1 MSDKMTLGNLRIKC
15 RFPVISLLSCHID
28 SRYGEC
34 TRAEMKCMVKG
45 SEVRNKLA
53 DTAEEK
59 LEIVHEDEEEEKI
72 FTGVIQQVELLEE
85 GQQAILSIG
94 AVSYLWKMDIEKKSR
109 SFQNLNLTYKE
120 VAEMVIQEYGAD
132 MQWNVSD
139 RQLNAPLI
147 QYQETDYC
155 FLRRIISHV
164 KGDILTEDFRP
175 GRSFDVGLKNG
186 SIGKE
191 LDINRYVYS
200 CISFKMKEKD
210 ACIMGKYRIGY
221 EIKGMDLVRAGD
233 CLQIDGKSFYVMDSH
248 ISFDHNDLNCVCQVF
263 EKQCFEAEKIPADT
277 LKGTVLT
284 GKILKTGQEKIRL
297 HLDIDKEQAEDET
310 YAFFWKPVTG
320 NLLYCMP
327 EEGTK
332 AALYFEKADESTGTV
347 IYNIRENGEECGETS
362 DYHNRYFTTKDSKSM
377 YLKPSEMGLLNM
389 SGENAEIV
397 LKDVSFLQ
405 MKTTNKL
412 SLLAEGRVQL
422 KGKNVTFTTPKEAT
436 LVKKDLISSTVI
448 NLCNAFDAIGKSGNF
463 AAGAQVEEKKRRKP
477 ISSQV
482 QEEYS
487 LQGAVAAI
495 LSNIPA
501 EGGESAVL
509 GAIAGSMPVVTKLS

>member
-1 MSDKMTLGNLRIKC
+1 
-15 RFPVISLLSCHID
+15 
-28 SRYGEC
+28 
-34 TRAEMKCMVKG
+34 
-45 SEVRNKLA
+45 
-53 DTAEEK
+53 
-59 LEIVHEDEEEEKI
+59 
-72 FTGVIQQVELLEE
+72 
-85 GQQAILSIG
+85 
-94 AVSYLWKMDIEKKSR
+94 
-109 SFQNLNLTYKE
+109 
-120 VAEMVIQEYGAD
+120 
-132 MQWNVSD
+132 
-139 RQLNAPLI
+139 
-147 QYQETDYC
+147 
-155 FLRRIISHV
+155 
-164 KGDILTEDFRP
+164 
-175 GRSFDVGLKNG
+175 
-186 SIGKE
+186 
-191 LDINRYVYS
+191 
-200 CISFKMKEKD
+200 
-210 ACIMGKYRIGY
+210 
-221 EIKGMDLVRAGD
+221 
-233 CLQIDGKSFYVMDSH
+233 
-248 ISFDHNDLNCVCQVF
+248 
-263 EKQCFEAEKIPADT
+263 
-277 LKGTVLT
+277 
-284 GKILKTGQEKIRL
+284 
-297 HLDIDKEQAEDET
+297 
-310 YAFFWKPVTG
+310 
-320 NLLYCMP
+320 MP

-347 IYNIRENGEECGETS
+347 IYNIRENGEECGEIS
-362 DYHNRYFTTKDSKSM
+362 DYHNRYFTTKDSKRM

-436 LVKKDLISSTVI
+436 LVKKDLISPTVI